1 MATSI
6 PPSDT
11 KLDDED
17 TEAKIE
23 CDNCHDHFLTE
34 FMVNMDGIADGH
46 TKPLLSRS
54 RPQTLKPLQRYRL
67 VTQPIC
73 MG

>member
-34 FMVNMDGIADGH
+34 FMVNMDGIADGQTWCKH
-46 TKPLLSRS
+46 CHAEFLS
-54 RPQTLKPLQRYRL
+54 LCGRL
-67 VTQPIC
+67 DR
-73 MG
+73 